1 MAPNKK
7 EEGEFVKALV
17 KISDKL
23 DSTLRCISA
32 ALMVGFFVVML
43 VQVILRNLFPA
54 HTLSWADGACRYL
67 FIWATFLGAPLATKR
82 RSQITISFIV
92 DRFHGKA
99 HKVIEGIMSILT
111 TVIFVLLL
119 LWGIN
124 GVRVT
129 IPQTAD
135 AMNFSAAWI
144 YAAIPVGIALLIFQ
158 TVICAVEDLFSQE
171 APVFEK
177 EDIE

>member
-1 MAPNKK
+1 
-7 EEGEFVKALV
+7 
-17 KISDKL
+17 
-23 DSTLRCISA
+23 
-32 ALMVGFFVVML
+32 
-43 VQVILRNLFPA
+43 
-54 HTLSWADGACRYL
+54 
-67 FIWATFLGAPLATKR
+67 
-82 RSQITISFIV
+82 
-92 DRFHGKA
+92 
-99 HKVIEGIMSILT
+99 MSILT
-111 TVIFVLLL
+111 TVILVLLL

-158 TVICAVEDLFSQE
+158 TVICAVEDLCAQE
-171 APVFEK
+171 APVFEM